1 MTKVTVVEVAR
12 MCNIKIRSARAKL
25 CELAKKGKATQL
37 NPKVSPNNPA
47 VYELHIPL
55 KNLLM
60 DQSEAQV
67 VHNGNT
73 NYKRF
78 CADPFNLGKGAR
90 G

>member
-1 MTKVTVVEVAR
+1 MTTITVEETAR

-55 KNLLM
+55 KDLLM
-60 DQSEAQV
+60 DQAEAQV
-67 VHNGNT
+67 VLNGNT

-78 CADPFNLGKGAR
+78 CADPFNLARGAR
-90 G
+90 

>member
-1 MTKVTVVEVAR
+1 MTTITVEEAAR

-37 NPKVSPNNPA
+37 NPKVAPNNPA
-47 VYELHIPL
+47 VYELNIPL
-55 KNLLM
+55 KDLLM
-60 DQSEAQV
+60 DQSEAQMV
-67 VHNGNT
+67 FNGNT

-90 G
+90 